1 MMPNQPL
8 PELPS
13 VSAQVAWV
21 LQRSPP
27 IRSPTGTPCRKMD
40 GQVTEDQANQRPRA
54 ARDPLATVQRILTA
68 ARAEFG
74 ANGFD
79 GTKVEHIARRAGVS
93 KQIVY
98 FYFKGKDELYWELL
112 KSISIATHQRLLQIE
127 FDELAPQDAVRRY
140 IEGVYDVYA
149 EDPLLGMVSLD
160 QSMHGG
166 AQHRSINE
174 IRQLQAALAEKLAGV
189 VSRGKLA
196 EVFHPDVD
204 SNRLELMTVIITV
217 GCLSS
222 AAMLER
228 YSGRSWEPDPV
239 QTRAFALDFI
249 MRGLCK

>member
-1 MMPNQPL
+1 MEKVGAAPRKLLGLLGDRRLYWFFAGMPCHQL
-8 PELPS
+8 D
-13 VSAQVAWV
+13 A
-21 LQRSPP
+21 
-27 IRSPTGTPCRKMD
+27 
-40 GQVTEDQANQRPRA
+40 QVTEDQAAATARTPRDPRA
-54 ARDPLATVQRILTA
+54 TVRRILEA

-112 KSISIATHQRLLQIE
+112 KDISIATHQRLLQIA
-127 FDELAPQDAVRRY
+127 FDDLAPGVAVRRY

-166 AQHRSINE
+166 AQLRSINE
-174 IRQLQAALAEKLAGV
+174 IRLLQSALTEKLATV
-189 VSRGKLA
+189 VERGKA
-196 EVFHPDVD
+196 AGIFHADVD

-222 AAMLER
+222 ATMLER
-228 YSGRSWEPDPV
+228 YSGRNWEPDAA
-239 QTRAFALDFI
+239 QTRIFALDFL